1 MKGARLPA
9 NAAVFALPL
18 LAMPATAYAA
28 AAGTGYGGLVLSL
41 LGVLGVFIGLAWLAR
56 RFLPVAGGQGMLKV
70 VASLSVGARERV
82 VVIELAG
89 ERLVLGV
96 GGGQVNLL
104 ARLPAGAAPS
114 RGTGKGEA

>member
-1 MKGARLPA
+1 MRRACLPDI
-9 NAAVFALPL
+9 AAIFAPPL

-28 AAGTGYGGLVLSL
+28 ADPSYGGLALSL
-41 LGVLGVFIGLAWLAR
+41 LVVLGVFIVLAWVAR
-56 RFLPVAGGQGMLKV
+56 RFLRAAGGQGTLKV
-70 VASLSVGARERV
+70 VASLSMGARERV

-104 ARLPAGAAPS
+104 ARLPAGAAPT
-114 RGTGKGEA
+114 RNTGEDEA